1 MSIAGGAW
9 KAFERGEEE
18 GCSTIQIFTKN
29 ASRWKAPPLS
39 EDDVQRFR
47 EAAERSGIGPVIAH
61 DAYLINLASPSA
73 GLRERSRR
81 AFLEEMERAERLGL
95 TCLVAHPGAHTGSGV
110 EAGLRRVAKSLDWVH
125 RRTPG
130 FKLMI
135 CLENTAGQGTLLA
148 GDFGHLNEIF
158 SRVEE
163 PDRLGVCLDTC
174 HAFAAGYDLRDEEGY
189 AGAVKSLEGAVGKGR
204 VMAIHTNDA
213 KGELGSRMDRHAH
226 LGRGGLGLEC
236 FRLVMNDPRFR
247 GVPKILETPKEED
260 GLPMDRVNLA
270 VLRALEGA
278 GRVPP
283 RLLER
288 MERRIRAEIPS
299 GREGIRGSS

>member
-1 MSIAGGAW
+1 MSIAGGVW

-39 EDDVQRFR
+39 KDDLRRFR
-47 EAAERSGIGPVIAH
+47 EAAERSGIEPVIAH

-73 GLRERSRR
+73 DLRERSRL
-81 AFLEEMERAERLGL
+81 AFLEEMERAESLGV

-110 EAGLRRVAKSLDWVH
+110 EAGLRRVAESLDWVH

-130 FKLMI
+130 FRI
-135 CLENTAGQGTLLA
+135 ITCLENTAGQGTVLA
-148 GDFGHLNEIF
+148 GDFGHLGEIF

-189 AGAVKSLEGAVGKGR
+189 AAAVRDLERAVGRER
-204 VMAIHTNDA
+204 VTAIHTNDC
-213 KGELGSRMDRHAH
+213 KGELGSRRDRHAH
-226 LGRGGLGLEC
+226 LGRGALGLEC

-247 GVPKILETPKEED
+247 GVPKILETPKEEG

-270 VLRALEGA
+270 VLRALDGA

-283 RLLER
+283 RLLEKT
-288 MERRIRAEIPS
+288 ERRIRAES
-299 GREGIRGSS
+299 RAKGG